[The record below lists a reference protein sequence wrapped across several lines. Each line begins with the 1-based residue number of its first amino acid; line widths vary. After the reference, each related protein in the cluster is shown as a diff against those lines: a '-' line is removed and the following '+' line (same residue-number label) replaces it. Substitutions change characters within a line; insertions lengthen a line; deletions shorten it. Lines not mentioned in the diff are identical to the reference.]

1 MADLLKVACVQMTSG
16 ADIKQNLEDAA
27 SLIREAASRGA
38 EFIATPENT
47 CHMRPIDGKPSIIS
61 EDDHIGI
68 SFFATLAKELDIVL
82 LIGSMLVKSLDGK
95 AYNSSF
101 LFSKNKGLSATYDKI
116 HLFDVDL
123 PTGESH
129 RESDYIKAGDR
140 AVVARIDDNFTL
152 GLSICYDL
160 RFPHLY
166 RDIAKSG
173 ANILSV
179 PAAFTMPTGRA
190 HWEVLL
196 RARAIE
202 TGSYV
207 IAPAQAGEHE
217 GGRKTYGHSMIID
230 PWGKILAQQELG
242 QGVITADLNIEQV
255 EKARTAI
262 PALRHDRGYIIDT

>member
-16 ADIKQNLEDAA
+16 GDINVNLDNAGSFIRQAA
-27 SLIREAASRGA
+27 SNGAA
-38 EFIATPENT
+38 FIATPENT
-47 CHMRPIDGKPSIIS
+47 CHMRPLDVPLVIS

-68 SFFATLAKELDIVL
+68 AFFSDLAKELEITL

-101 LFSKNKGLSATYDKI
+101 LFSKDGTLSATYDKI
-116 HLFDVDL
+116 HLFDVCL
-123 PTGESH
+123 GAGEKY
-129 RESDYIKAGDR
+129 RESDDIKAGER
-140 AVVARIDDNFTL
+140 AVTSQITDDFTL
-152 GLSICYDL
+152 GMSICYDL
-160 RFPHLY
+160 RFAHLY
-166 RDIAKSG
+166 RDMAKSG

-179 PAAFTMPTGRA
+179 PAAFTVPTGRA

-207 IAPAQAGEHE
+207 IAPAQFGNHE

-230 PWGKILAQQELG
+230 PWGQVLAQKQAG
-242 QGVITADLNIEQV
+242 QGIIYADLDVEQV
-255 EKARTAI
+255 NKARAAI
-262 PALRHDRGYIIDT
+262 PALKHDRKYTT